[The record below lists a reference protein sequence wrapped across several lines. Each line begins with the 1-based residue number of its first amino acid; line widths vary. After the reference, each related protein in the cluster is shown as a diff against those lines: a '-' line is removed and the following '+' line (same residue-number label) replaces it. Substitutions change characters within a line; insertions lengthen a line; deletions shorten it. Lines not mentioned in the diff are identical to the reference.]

1 MSANSYPLSSFTEAF
16 KSTGAGVLSFF
27 LGLVGGS
34 IIVFSQGI
42 SIVNNWAWS
51 WYLCAWIIL
60 IPYTIAKLWGLILAP
75 ILAIILH
82 GLVWNEW
89 NRLIGGSLVAI
100 LLSVT
105 TFVCARHNPF
115 MARDSGRSF
124 VLTMGTAVLILI
136 AGVTWELLLK
146 RKNVRRSP
154 PAGPPDAGHPKGLS
168 LEEEKP

>member
-1 MSANSYPLSSFTEAF
+1 MNANSYPLSSFTEAF

-34 IIVFSQGI
+34 IIVLSQGI
-42 SIVNNWAWS
+42 NFVNNWAWS

-60 IPYTIAKLWGLILAP
+60 VPYTIAKLWGLILAP

-105 TFVCARHNPF
+105 TFVCAKHNPF
-115 MARDSGRSF
+115 DAPDSGIKF
-124 VLTMGTAVLILI
+124 LITMGIAVILLIV
-136 AGVTWELLLK
+136 GVAWEILMK
-146 RKNVRRSP
+146 QKIVQHAP
-154 PAGPPDAGHPKGLS
+154 PAGRGEAPRP
-168 LEEEKP
+168 